1 MKHCKKPLTRLLVL
15 LLCLGL
21 LSQNLCLAAEGTVEA
36 EEAGEAIVETETDDQ
51 SEPDAELEDDP
62 GYIKWLEQQAQYQE
76 AREQLNRSTEANA
89 NPYTGL
95 VHTHAAAH
103 GGKELLYG
111 IDVSHHQSDINWKK
125 VKKAGIE
132 FVFIRCGYTGYGTQS
147 DFRMAKDSKFETFIQ
162 GAHDAGLRIGIYY
175 FSQATSKSEAKQ
187 EAEKTLEI
195 LEPYKDWITLPVVC
209 DYEPSSQDKY
219 RIDSVSYANA
229 TTYIAKYCELV
240 EKAGYDAAYYSYR
253 EFLNSLTL
261 SSLSNYDCWVAQF
274 STSTS
279 YANEYDFWQYS
290 STGTVDGIN
299 GAIDCDFWY
308 HNTTQDGAFSAYSRT
323 SPGKVTNISKT
334 EATDTTVSL
343 SWKASSGASSYQ
355 VSYATSSGGSYKTF
369 GTVTKTSCKV
379 TGLKANTNYYF
390 KVTAANETGNAQ
402 TSAAFAA
409 ATTEAVS
416 EANPV
421 VAKPAKVTGLTKVS
435 ATTTSI
441 KLKWTKV
448 SGATKYQV
456 RMCAAKDGT
465 FTKVKNVAGTSAT
478 VTGLEPNT
486 GYYFKVRA
494 YNESGWGS
502 VSTALNA
509 ETAPGEAYLMYN
521 TSNLN
526 LRSGAGTSNKVLV
539 VVPKY
544 TVFNVTVK
552 QADASSTI
560 WYKAKYTADGK
571 SYTGYLCGTYIT
583 TGPRGRTTKKVTI
596 RKKASSSAEAVT
608 NLAASKKLTILS
620 SKTVSGTAWYQ
631 IAIKK
636 SGKLITGY
644 VPAQYVEKY

>member
-1 MKHCKKPLTRLLVL
+1 MRYCKKQLTRLLVL

-21 LSQNLCLAAEGTVEA
+21 LSQNLCLAAESIVEA
-36 EEAGEAIVETETDDQ
+36 EEVGDVFVETETDQQ

-76 AREQLNRSTEANA
+76 ARERLNRSTEANA

-95 VHTHAAAH
+95 VHTHANAH
-103 GGKELLYG
+103 AGKELLYG
-111 IDVSHHQSDINWKK
+111 IDVSHHQSDIDWNK
-125 VKKAGIE
+125 VKKAGVE

-187 EAEKTLEI
+187 EAEKTLEL
-195 LEPYKDWITLPVVC
+195 LEPYKEWITLPVVC
-209 DYEPSSQDKY
+209 DYEPSSENKY
-219 RIDSVSYANA
+219 RIDSVSYADA

-240 EKAGYDAAYYSYR
+240 EQDGYNAAYYSYR
-253 EFLNSLTL
+253 EFLNALTL

-279 YANEYDFWQYS
+279 YTHEYDFWQYS
-290 STGTVDGIN
+290 STGTVDGIS

-308 HNTTQDGAFSAYSRT
+308 HDTTKDGKFSAYSRT
-323 SPGKVTNISKT
+323 SPGKVTEISKT
-334 EATDTTVSL
+334 AATDTTVSL
-343 SWKASSGASSYQ
+343 SWKASSEASSYQ
-355 VSYATSSGGSYKTF
+355 VSYATSNGGSYKTF
-369 GTVTKTSCKV
+369 GTVTKTSCTV
-379 TGLKANTNYYF
+379 TGLKSNTTYYF

-402 TSAAFAA
+402 ASTAFSA

-416 EANPV
+416 ESGTV
-421 VAKPAKVTGLTKVS
+421 VAKPAKVTDLTRVS

-441 KLKWTKV
+441 KLKWKAV

-465 FTKVKNVAGTSAT
+465 FTKVKNVTGTSAT
-478 VTGLEPNT
+478 VTGLEANT

-502 VSTALNA
+502 VSAALNA
-509 ETAPGEAYLMYN
+509 VTASGKAYLMYS

-526 LRSGAGTSNKVLV
+526 LRAGAGTSNKVLT

-552 QADASSTI
+552 QADVSETI
-560 WYKAKYTADGK
+560 WYKAKYTTGGK

-583 TGPRGRTTKKVTI
+583 AGPRGKSTKKLTI
-596 RKKASSSAEAVT
+596 RKSASSGAAAVT
-608 NLAASKKLTILS
+608 TIKAGKKLTILS
-620 SKTVSGTAWYQ
+620 SKKVSGTTWYR

-636 SGKLITGY
+636 NGKIMTGY
-644 VPAQYVEKY
+644 VQSKYVKKY